1 MTRNGQFRFHH
12 IPVLCGTMRRAAI
25 LCAMFMGIGPLYLV
39 AQTGSDGKALIE
51 VGDGISIRKD
61 SLFRM
66 NFRFRMQNRM
76 GVTTV
81 GGDDLDITTTDFRI
95 RRLRLRLEG
104 HVMSERWRYYIQVN
118 FSRPDMDLEGG
129 KVPQTIRDAMVY
141 HHFNKRFHIGV
152 GQTKL
157 PGNRQR
163 VISSGNQQF
172 PDRSAANSAFTLDRD
187 FGFFFSW
194 TLPLSTVQQ
203 WQVKGAIS
211 SGDGR
216 GAPPG
221 NSGLAYTGRIEWLP
235 LGTFRDKGDYSEGDL
250 EFEPKPRLSVGA
262 VYNHNDRAVR
272 TGGQLGNAL
281 YAPRTMNT
289 FIADAVLKYQGW
301 ALSGEYFDR
310 RCDDPITLNA
320 AGAIRYVPTG
330 IGVNAQLSKY
340 LRSKYEI
347 ATRYTVVDPG
357 ANTDQLADRAEE
369 ILLGTSK
376 YLNGHRIKLQAYLG
390 YHWLNSDMALD
401 AIGNHWSAMF
411 QVEFGI

>member
-1 MTRNGQFRFHH
+1 
-12 IPVLCGTMRRAAI
+12 
-25 LCAMFMGIGPLYLV
+25 
-39 AQTGSDGKALIE
+39 
-51 VGDGISIRKD
+51 
-61 SLFRM
+61 
-66 NFRFRMQNRM
+66 
-76 GVTTV
+76 
-81 GGDDLDITTTDFRI
+81 
-95 RRLRLRLEG
+95 
-104 HVMSERWRYYIQVN
+104 
-118 FSRPDMDLEGG
+118 
-129 KVPQTIRDAMVY
+129 
-141 HHFNKRFHIGV
+141 
-152 GQTKL
+152 
-157 PGNRQR
+157 
-163 VISSGNQQF
+163 
-172 PDRSAANSAFTLDRD
+172 
-187 FGFFFSW
+187 
-194 TLPLSTVQQ
+194 
-203 WQVKGAIS
+203 
-211 SGDGR
+211 
-216 GAPPG
+216 
-221 NSGLAYTGRIEWLP
+221 
-235 LGTFRDKGDYSEGDL
+235 
-250 EFEPKPRLSVGA
+250 
-262 VYNHNDRAVR
+262 
-272 TGGQLGNAL
+272 
-281 YAPRTMNT
+281 MNT